1 MTKYEIMYIISPVL
15 EEKDVKEK
23 AKSYEKVLKDNNAS
37 IIKVTD
43 WGVRE
48 LAYEIKK
55 QKTGHYYII
64 NIESK
69 DVAAINEFNR
79 LALIDENMLRHLI
92 IKEEK

>member
-15 EEKDVKEK
+15 EENAIKDK
-23 AKSYEKVLKDNNAS
+23 AKSYEQVLKDNNAS
-37 IIKVTD
+37 ITNVTD

-64 NIESK
+64 NIETN
-69 DVAAINEFNR
+69 DVAAINEFDR

>member
-15 EEKDVKEK
+15 EENAIKEK

-37 IIKVTD
+37 ITNVTD
-43 WGVRE
+43 WGMRE

-64 NIESK
+64 NIEAS
-69 DVAAINEFNR
+69 DAVAINEFDR
-79 LALIDENMLRHLI
+79 LALIDENILRHLI